1 MLGIIYLIL
10 AGILGYKASKI
21 LIEEG
26 TKFSFI
32 NRIWLTLPA
41 SFGVGTLLLTWVVY
55 IISWFF
61 SVVGKV
67 ENPLLYGNAIGMAG
81 VLIFIILIEVQKYR
95 SHSSL
100 VRSNMEIGLTE
111 QIDQDRKLKKKSR
124 KFSMDNLITDKS
136 RFKKELILF
145 GLLAAFI
152 TYMMFYVFYMKDG
165 ILYSGLTVYGDYA
178 PHTAM
183 IRSFSMGN
191 NFPTQ
196 YPHYGGADV
205 KYHFMFQFLA
215 GNLEYLGM
223 RMDVAYNIVSLTSL
237 TGFLMLLY
245 QLALRITGKMCCGV
259 LTIFLFFFRSGM
271 AFYRFVWEHIQAGN
285 LLETLTE
292 NVSFI
297 GYTTNENWGLWNLN
311 VYLNQRHLAFG
322 LLMVTLALYLFMDW
336 LETGTM
342 HEEKGFVWMKERLF
356 SKEGWRSRN
365 LEQAL
370 LMGLF
375 LGLCAFWNG
384 AAVIGGLLILCGFA
398 VFSDGKLD
406 YLIMAA
412 VTIFFS
418 YLQTK
423 IFISGS
429 AMSPQIYLG
438 FLAEDKTVWGV
449 VKYLFWMS
457 GVFFLGLLVL
467 GWFMRRRERAILLGF
482 IFPTIFAFVLLMT
495 PDINVNHKYI
505 MISYAFLTIF
515 WAWTICNFWTG
526 ERVKRNVKI
535 ADERK
540 TEDIENEIK
549 KETSQS
555 DVKTGRD
562 RKIRK
567 FAGKVLAA
575 ILTICLSIT
584 GIYDFAVIVK
594 GNGPGRRVAVN
605 MNSDLTCWLAEH
617 LDKNDLLLTPEYSMN
632 EVTMSGVMLYC
643 GWPYYAWS
651 AGYDTNYRAAQAVT
665 IYTTS
670 DSETLKSTV
679 KQEKIT
685 YILFEEGSE
694 FEQQVCQ
701 EETIAATYEKV
712 YETQD
717 GRIRIY
723 KTN

>member
-61 SVVGKV
+61 SVIGKV
-67 ENPLLYGNAIGMAG
+67 KNPLLYGNAIGMAG

-100 VRSNMEIGLTE
+100 IRSNMEIGLTE

-271 AFYRFVWEHIQAGN
+271 AFFRFVWEHIQAGN

-297 GYTTNENWGLWNLN
+297 GYTTNENWGLWNFN

-336 LETGTM
+336 LEAGTM
-342 HEEKGFVWMKERLF
+342 HEEKGFVWMKKRLF

-406 YLIMAA
+406 YLIMAT

-467 GWFMRRRERAILLGF
+467 VWFMRRRERAILLGF

-515 WAWTICNFWTG
+515 WAWTICNLWTG
-526 ERVKRNVKI
+526 ERVNRNVQI
-535 ADERK
+535 VDERK